1 MRPHPLPAKHRSAAM
16 RPGGEEIRVRGLVQG
31 VGFRPTVWRL
41 AHDCGLVGD
50 VRNDSDGVLI
60 HAWGDVWTLERFIT
74 RLYAE
79 CPPLA
84 RIDAI
89 ERHALAALADAAD
102 FRIVASV
109 AGHAQTGVVPD
120 AVMCAS
126 CAAEI
131 ADSSARRYRY
141 PFTNCT
147 YCGPRLS
154 IVRAIPY
161 DRANTTMAGF
171 ALCDACRDEYDDPA
185 DRRFHAQPVACPVCG
200 PRAWLEAA
208 DGTHIDDAGDPCRVL
223 SQYLQDGAIAAIKG
237 IGGFQLACDACNDAA
252 VERLRKLKRRER
264 KPFALI
270 ARDMDTIHRY
280 CTTGEAER
288 ALLQSAA
295 GPIVI
300 LDAGGAERVAAAVA
314 PGVGTLGFMLPS
326 TPLHQLLVESF
337 DGPLVLTSGNTS
349 DEPQCIDNAD
359 ARARLGRIA
368 EVFLM
373 HDRDVARRVDD
384 SVARVVLG
392 RPRLL
397 RRSRGYAPAPLVL
410 PAGFT
415 DAQPVL
421 AMGGELKNTFC
432 LLRNGQAIVSHHI
445 GDLEDA
451 LTYADYRRSA
461 ADYLRLFEH
470 EPQTIAVD
478 LHPEYLSRK
487 IGYDLAQA
495 RQLPVVQVQHH
506 HAHIAACMAENGIA
520 LDAAPVIGVAL
531 DGLGFGADGT
541 LWGGE
546 FMLADYR
553 GFVRLGALKA
563 VVMPGGARAIF
574 EPWRNTYAHLM
585 AAFGWSGFATRYA
598 ALDLQGFLASRPSA
612 ALDSMIAAHVNSP
625 LASSAGRL
633 FDAVAAAAGVCRER
647 VLYEGQAAVEFEAMV
662 DPAALR
668 DVDDARAYPFEIV
681 RSEPDGLR
689 CVEPRPMWEALLDDL
704 LRGTPASIIAARFHK
719 GFAIAIVRMIE
730 ELADARTIA
739 LSGGV
744 FQNRILLEQVAA
756 RLGAAGFEVLTHSQ
770 VPASDGG
777 LSLGQAVVAAAC
789 GCKT

>member
-208 DGTHIDDAGDPCRVL
+208 DGIRIDDAGDPCRVL

-495 RQLPVVQVQHH
+495 SRRS
-506 HAHIAACMAENGIA
+506 G
-520 LDAAPVIGVAL
+520 AAPSCAHRRVHGRERDRARCGARDRRCARRTRFRRGRYVVGRRIHA
-531 DGLGFGADGT
+531 DGLSRIRPVGCAQS
-541 LWGGE
+541 GG
-546 FMLADYR
+546 
-553 GFVRLGALKA
+553 
-563 VVMPGGARAIF
+563 
-574 EPWRNTYAHLM
+574 
-585 AAFGWSGFATRYA
+585 
-598 ALDLQGFLASRPSA
+598 
-612 ALDSMIAAHVNSP
+612 
-625 LASSAGRL
+625 
-633 FDAVAAAAGVCRER
+633 
-647 VLYEGQAAVEFEAMV
+647 
-662 DPAALR
+662 
-668 DVDDARAYPFEIV
+668 DAR
-681 RSEPDGLR
+681 R
-689 CVEPRPMWEALLDDL
+689 CT
-704 LRGTPASIIAARFHK
+704 GYF
-719 GFAIAIVRMIE
+719 
-730 ELADARTIA
+730 RT
-739 LSGGV
+739 
-744 FQNRILLEQVAA
+744 VAQH
-756 RLGAAGFEVLTHSQ
+756 VC
-770 VPASDGG
+770 ASDGG
-777 LSLGQAVVAAAC
+777 VRLEWLCDALCRAGFAGVPGESAERRTGFDDRGARQ
-789 GCKT
+789 